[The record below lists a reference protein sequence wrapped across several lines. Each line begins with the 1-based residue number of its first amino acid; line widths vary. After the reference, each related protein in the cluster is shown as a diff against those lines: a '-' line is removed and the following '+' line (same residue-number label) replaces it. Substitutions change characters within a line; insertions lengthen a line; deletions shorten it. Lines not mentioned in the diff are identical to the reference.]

1 LPTAADTQVPDAG
14 WSAPGLRMLSEGV
27 DVPPVLANAY
37 ERRHTMQGAL
47 HGRSDTLRA
56 RRRVNARVARAVV
69 GRSSGSEE
77 QADTDEERSDDEA
90 RIEDNN
96 LAVAMRHTKSMQSA
110 APLDTTAL
118 VAGAATPAWLAA
130 AAQPSKAPEPDV
142 FQTSGASAQARARAV
157 VRRVQNKAFSRSAL
171 PTTHVKSAAMLPLC
185 DDSVL
190 WAVRSAWALLLP
202 QSLTCL
208 SCTAVCGRLA
218 AATAAGRSAA
228 HGCRPRAR
236 RHAPLLSRHRHGAL
250 AHAARA

>member
-1 LPTAADTQVPDAG
+1 
-14 WSAPGLRMLSEGV
+14 
-27 DVPPVLANAY
+27 
-37 ERRHTMQGAL
+37 MQGAL

-56 RRRVNARVARAVV
+56 RRRVNARVARAVA

-96 LAVAMRHTKSMQSA
+96 LAVAMHTKSMQSA

-142 FQTSGASAQARARAV
+142 FQTSAASAQARARAV

-171 PTTHVKSAAMLPLC
+171 PTTHVKSAVMLPLC

-190 WAVRSAWALLLP
+190 WAVRSACVLLL
-202 QSLTCL
+202 CFRK
-208 SCTAVCGRLA
+208 A
-218 AATAAGRSAA
+218 
-228 HGCRPRAR
+228 
-236 RHAPLLSRHRHGAL
+236 
-250 AHAARA
+250 

>member
-1 LPTAADTQVPDAG
+1 
-14 WSAPGLRMLSEGV
+14 
-27 DVPPVLANAY
+27 
-37 ERRHTMQGAL
+37 MQGAL

-56 RRRVNARVARAVV
+56 RRRVNARVARAVA

-77 QADTDEERSDDEA
+77 QVDTDEERSDDEA

-142 FQTSGASAQARARAV
+142 FQTSAASAQARARAV

-171 PTTHVKSAAMLPLC
+171 PTTHVKSAVMLPLC

-190 WAVRSAWALLLP
+190 WAVRSA
-202 QSLTCL
+202 
-208 SCTAVCGRLA
+208 
-218 AATAAGRSAA
+218 
-228 HGCRPRAR
+228 
-236 RHAPLLSRHRHGAL
+236 
-250 AHAARA
+250 